1 MMPLIDLKQHE
12 DVTFPDPNIL
22 QKNVEEILVAFRCLK
37 ELCVKYSA
45 TEENITELN
54 HLSSIFDE
62 LIMERAKESLKMS
75 MYLEEILDYFQMLI
89 KEDTSVEDL
98 LKTLATLKDMVK
110 NRIVDSEKLE
120 NQFKEFKTEIKKIND
135 NQSFDVHGDD
145 KKVFLLQ
152 DLIIKDRN
160 QSENFQGALKSF
172 LIEVAKT
179 TSSIL
184 YEVAKVSFLIFIL
197 KKFLQLLNVNLIIY
211 GNSINSYQRNL
222 MGGGKFAKIREN
234 KSSYILEQ
242 ISSYNNGMVG
252 GNSINNDDNN
262 SIASNE
268 SSTSYSLANLF
279 PNNLPIN
286 LACRLVLGYYYF
298 NYNPKELFSRFQ
310 RKHAKTVKE
319 YNDKITNKLPIII
332 TNLTIL
338 TQFWKHQSII
348 IDSHINSLES
358 LNNKNKVFRLPE
370 NLINGFIKRWREEQ
384 IHCKESRLILNNFVT
399 QNSLLN
405 SDSK

>member
-1 MMPLIDLKQHE
+1 MPLIDLKQHE

-310 RKHAKTVKE
+310 R
-319 YNDKITNKLPIII
+319 
-332 TNLTIL
+332 
-338 TQFWKHQSII
+338 
-348 IDSHINSLES
+348 
-358 LNNKNKVFRLPE
+358 LPE

-384 IHCKESRLILNNFVT
+384 IHCKESRLR
-399 QNSLLN
+399 
-405 SDSK
+405 